1 MLPRT
6 SLIDLL
12 DDACRQA
19 IAAQRT
25 GRRLSAIRLPP
36 ARFEL
41 VKHEKAR
48 DFAFGNPF
56 MLLGLPV
63 IEAPEL
69 APDQVELT

>member
-12 DDACRQA
+12 DDACQQA

-25 GRRLSAIRLPP
+25 GRRLSAMRLPP
-36 ARFEL
+36 AMFEL

-63 IEAPEL
+63 VEAPEL
-69 APDQVELT
+69 APDQVELS

>member
-12 DDACRQA
+12 DDACQQA

-36 ARFEL
+36 AMFQL

-63 IEAPEL
+63 VEAPEL
-69 APDQVELT
+69 APDEVELS